1 MTLLYTEVEEELRTA
16 VRDLLADKAP
26 VAAEGE
32 NAAAWHGLA
41 RDIGVA
47 GLLVPEDLGG
57 AGASAREAAVVL
69 EELGRA
75 GTPAPFLTS
84 SVLATRVLLDA
95 GYADISR
102 LASGEA
108 TAALCVSLAASP
120 YRDVPV
126 GVLEEGDGG
135 LVAPGGPTVAADG
148 AEAGVAGK
156 GRGLGA
162 GGAGGAA
169 GSLAGVV
176 SGRFTGVAG
185 AVGADLL
192 VVPLDGGRV
201 AVVES
206 ERVPVE
212 PVVSLDVTRPLATV
226 TFDRAPAVVLDGGS
240 VDEALLLAA
249 GLLASEQVGV
259 AEWCLTTTVAYL
271 KERRQ
276 FARPVGSFQA
286 LKHRLADL
294 WLEVAGARAAAR
306 NAADQLASGDDARVA
321 VAVAAAHCGEVAVRA
336 AEEALQL
343 HGGIGMTWEH
353 PIHLYLKRAKADAIA
368 FGTPGDHRSAL
379 APLVGL
385 PGPE

>member
-84 SVLATRVLLDA
+84 SVLATRVLSSA
-95 GYADISR
+95 GYAGISR

-135 LVAPGGPTVAADG
+135 PAAPGGPTVAAAG
-148 AEAGVAGK
+148 GEAD
-156 GRGLGA
+156 
-162 GGAGGAA
+162 GAGGAA

-176 SGRFTGVAG
+176 SGRFSGVAG
-185 AVGADLL
+185 AVGADLF

-206 ERVPVE
+206 ERVLVE

-226 TFDRAPAVVLDGGS
+226 TFERVPAVVLDGGS

-306 NAADQLASGDDARVA
+306 NAADQLASGGDARVA

-353 PIHLYLKRAKADAIA
+353 PIHLYLKRAKADSIA

>member
-32 NAAAWHGLA
+32 NPAAWHGLA

-57 AGASAREAAVVL
+57 AGASAREVAVVL

-75 GTPAPFLTS
+75 GTPVPFLTS
-84 SVLATRVLLDA
+84 SVLATRVLVDA

-120 YRDVPV
+120 YRDVPAAV
-126 GVLEEGDGG
+126 VDADPAAGQS
-135 LVAPGGPTVAADG
+135 AVAA
-148 AEAGVAGK
+148 AVILENE
-156 GRGLGA
+156 R
-162 GGAGGAA
+162 
-169 GSLAGVV
+169 V

-185 AVGADLL
+185 ALGADLL
-192 VVPLDGGRV
+192 VVPGDGGLV
-201 AVVES
+201 ALVES
-206 ERVPVE
+206 AHARIE

-226 TFDRAPAVVLDGGS
+226 TFERAPAMVLDGGS
-240 VDEALLLAA
+240 VPDALLFAA
-249 GLLASEQVGV
+249 GLLASEQVGI
-259 AEWCLTTTVAYL
+259 AEWCLAATVGYL

-306 NAADQLASGDDARVA
+306 NAADQLAAGGDARVA

-368 FGTPGDHRSAL
+368 FGTPGDHRTAL

>member
-26 VAAEGE
+26 AAAEGD
-32 NAAAWHGLA
+32 NAAAWNGLA

-47 GLLVPEDLGG
+47 GLLVPEASGG
-57 AGASAREAAVVL
+57 AGASAREVAVVL

-75 GTPAPFLTS
+75 VTPVPFLTS

-95 GYADISR
+95 GYADVAR

-120 YRDVPV
+120 YRDVTTAAVDADIV
-126 GVLEEGDGG
+126 GKRPASVSLENE
-135 LVAPGGPTVAADG
+135 
-148 AEAGVAGK
+148 
-156 GRGLGA
+156 R
-162 GGAGGAA
+162 
-169 GSLAGVV
+169 V

-185 AVGADLL
+185 ALGADLF
-192 VVPLDGGRV
+192 VVPGEDGLV
-201 AVVES
+201 AVVEA
-206 ERVPVE
+206 ERARVE

-240 VDEALLLAA
+240 VPEALLFTA

-306 NAADQLASGDDARVA
+306 NAADQLASGADSRVA
-321 VAVAAAHCGEVAVRA
+321 VAVAAAHCGEVAVRV

-353 PIHLYLKRAKADAIA
+353 PVHLYLKRAKADAIA
-368 FGTPGDHRSAL
+368 FGTPGDHRTAL

-385 PGPE
+385 PAPE

>member
-32 NAAAWHGLA
+32 NAAAWNGLA

-57 AGASAREAAVVL
+57 AGASAREVAVVL

-75 GTPAPFLTS
+75 GTPTPFLTS

-95 GYADISR
+95 GYPDISL
-102 LASGEA
+102 LAAGEV

-120 YRDVPV
+120 YRDISV
-126 GVLEEGDGG
+126 GVLDE
-135 LVAPGGPTVAADG
+135 
-148 AEAGVAGK
+148 GVAG
-156 GRGLGA
+156 RESGA
-162 GGAGGAA
+162 GGLQAGAA
-169 GSLAGVV
+169 PERATGVLHAGAAAERVTGVLQAGVV

-185 AVGADLL
+185 AVGADLF

-201 AVVES
+201 AVVG
-206 ERVPVE
+206 RDHARVE
-212 PVVSLDVTRPLATV
+212 PVVSLDVTRPLAVVTV
-226 TFDRAPAVVLDGGS
+226 DRAPAVVLGGAS
-240 VDEALLLAA
+240 VRDALLFA
-249 GLLASEQVGV
+249 GGLMASEQVGV

-306 NAADQLASGDDARVA
+306 NAADRLASGADARVA
-321 VAVAAAHCGEVAVRA
+321 VAVAAAHCGDVAVCA

-368 FGTPGDHRSAL
+368 FGTPGAHRNAL
-379 APLVGL
+379 GPLVGL
-385 PGPE
+385 PAPE

>member
-32 NAAAWHGLA
+32 NTAAWHGLA

-47 GLLVPEDLGG
+47 GLLVPDDLGG

-75 GTPAPFLTS
+75 VTSVPFLTS

-120 YRDVPV
+120 YRDIPV
-126 GVLEEGDGG
+126 GVLAEDGG
-135 LVAPGGPTVAADG
+135 SEPAADG
-148 AEAGVAGK
+148 DETGVAGPESV
-156 GRGLGA
+156 LGA
-162 GGAGGAA
+162 GVSGAGTG
-169 GSLAGVV
+169 LRTGVV

-185 AVGADLL
+185 ALGADLF

-206 ERVPVE
+206 GPVRVE

-240 VDEALLLAA
+240 VRDALLSAA
-249 GLLASEQVGV
+249 GLLASEQVGL

-271 KERRQ
+271 RERRQ

-306 NAADQLASGDDARVA
+306 NAADQLAAGGDARVA

-385 PGPE
+385 PAPE

>member
-26 VAAEGE
+26 AAAEGE

-47 GLLVPEDLGG
+47 GLLAPGEGG
-57 AGASAREAAVVL
+57 SAREAAVVL

-75 GTPAPFLTS
+75 VTPSPFLTS
-84 SVLATRVLLDA
+84 SVLATRVLVDA

-120 YRDVPV
+120 YRAVPV
-126 GVLEEGDGG
+126 AVVD
-135 LVAPGGPTVAADG
+135 AD
-148 AEAGVAGK
+148 
-156 GRGLGA
+156 R
-162 GGAGGAA
+162 AA
-169 GSLAGVV
+169 GQPAVANAAVILEDERV

-185 AVGADLL
+185 AVGADLF

-201 AVVES
+201 AVVEGD
-206 ERVPVE
+206 RARVE

-226 TFDRAPAVVLDGGS
+226 TFERAPALVLDGGS
-240 VDEALLLAA
+240 VPDALLFAA
-249 GLLASEQVGV
+249 GLLASEQVGI
-259 AEWCLTTTVAYL
+259 AEWCLAATVGYL

-306 NAADQLASGDDARVA
+306 NAADQLAAGADARVA

-368 FGTPGDHRSAL
+368 FGTPGDHRNAL

-385 PGPE
+385 PAPE